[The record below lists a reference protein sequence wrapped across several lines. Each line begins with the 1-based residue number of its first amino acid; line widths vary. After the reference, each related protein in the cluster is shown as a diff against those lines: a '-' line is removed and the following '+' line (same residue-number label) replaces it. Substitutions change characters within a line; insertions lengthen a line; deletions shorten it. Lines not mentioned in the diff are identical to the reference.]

1 MQKLTIILNVDG
13 IQGRDVVALAA
24 GLGSQKN
31 RALKSDNLD
40 APTNMKSGGHEQ
52 KWQA

>member
-13 IQGRDVVALAA
+13 IQGRGVVALAA

-31 RALKSDNLD
+31 RALKGDNLD
-40 APTNMKSGGHEQ
+40 APANTKSGGHEQ